1 MPIQNWIVY
10 SMDYFKTCHIP
21 IYLIPDDDFLLLKLD
36 YIGLYFPK
44 IYFYKFGYI
53 KAILS
58 STHLSTDTFFHNYEI
73 SISSSNI
80 SKIVDMVD
88 LTKDF
93 MEYAQVEK
101 INYNEFASMMF
112 YLLKGDTSFI
122 KQYKKEYQPLLPFFN
137 FMNLDSDYLDII
149 R

>member
-1 MPIQNWIVY
+1 
-10 SMDYFKTCHIP
+10 
-21 IYLIPDDDFLLLKLD
+21 
-36 YIGLYFPK
+36 
-44 IYFYKFGYI
+44 
-53 KAILS
+53 
-58 STHLSTDTFFHNYEI
+58 
-73 SISSSNI
+73 
-80 SKIVDMVD
+80 MVD